1 VNSRPGR
8 NTLPSGTF
16 CLLYSVNPGGIRPM
30 PIRFIVRD
38 GLPVPIAVRR
48 SYKDDDVLV
57 VVDPTARAAD
67 LRRLARML
75 LSDDERAQ
83 LRRFLTQK

>member
-1 VNSRPGR
+1 
-8 NTLPSGTF
+8 
-16 CLLYSVNPGGIRPM
+16 M
-30 PIRFIVRD
+30 PIRFIAQD
-38 GLPVPIAVRR
+38 GLLVPIAVRR
-48 SYKDDDVLV
+48 SYQDNDVLV

-83 LRRFLTQK
+83 LRRFLAQT